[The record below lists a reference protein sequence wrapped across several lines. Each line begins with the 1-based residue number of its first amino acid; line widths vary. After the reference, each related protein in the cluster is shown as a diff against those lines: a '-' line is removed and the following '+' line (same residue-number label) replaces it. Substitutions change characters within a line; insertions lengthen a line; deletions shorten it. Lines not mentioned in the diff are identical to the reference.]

1 MKVQV
6 ISFVLRI
13 DNRRQSTIRA
23 TLHSSLAL
31 SYTMSYDIPNGSLY
45 FCLPNHIN
53 YVMIDLIFR
62 ELLILNH
69 FMDFYFLNMDISLN
83 ICFSEMRFC
92 TLANKILLGGSVS
105 QNFDLGLS
113 FYFRTKNG

>member
-1 MKVQV
+1 
-6 ISFVLRI
+6 
-13 DNRRQSTIRA
+13 
-23 TLHSSLAL
+23 
-31 SYTMSYDIPNGSLY
+31 MSYDIPNDSLY

-53 YVMIDLIFR
+53 YVMIGLIFR

-83 ICFSEMRFC
+83 ICFSEMKFC
-92 TLANKILLGGSVS
+92 TLANKIPREGSVS

-113 FYFRTKNG
+113 FYFMTKNG